1 MQDTNGNTLPD
12 DEWYELKGSEF
23 GKEETVQDYA
33 VTYYRPTY
41 SGADVQWKDNQASR
55 QDRLPETVP
64 RPAQL
69 LPGVDRTDSYTLYG
83 PCLKSRTYDQS
94 GNGSYWVN
102 GEYDWATPTISATT
116 VFR

>member
-41 SGADVQWKDNQASR
+41 SGADVQWKDNQGVKGKIDYLKQYHDQPSYY
-55 QDRLPETVP
+55 
-64 RPAQL
+64 PARI
-69 LPGVDRTDSYTLYG
+69 GTDSYTL
-83 PCLKSRTYDQS
+83 
-94 GNGSYWVN
+94 
-102 GEYDWATPTISATT
+102 T
-116 VFR
+116 VPA